1 MGTVRNTFTEYRE
14 DMESFRSW
22 SPAPSVHRES
32 SEKGDISRNS
42 LVTHQQTVD
51 RMPMTN
57 RVEPDYVNPDVV
69 DTQSNPFQYGWP
81 QLPRSS
87 ALGERVEDKHTEGHH
102 RGQVLS
108 KDIGRAP
115 RQMVRRLNLP
125 SG

>member
-1 MGTVRNTFTEYRE
+1 
-14 DMESFRSW
+14 
-22 SPAPSVHRES
+22 
-32 SEKGDISRNS
+32 
-42 LVTHQQTVD
+42 
-51 RMPMTN
+51 MTN

-102 RGQVLS
+102 RGPVLS
-108 KDIGRAP
+108 KDIGRAS

-125 SG
+125 SGRLQDESSPKADFPAGYSNFNYHPSEDLREQEPEVVEASILNSNN